1 MQNQGALLVEGQE
14 NTIHFAASVRQVKTL
29 VDGGIVFI
37 FDVPET
43 SIAQAAQ
50 LIATKN
56 AGIVLDVTCRAAGFS
71 KKQSEKEILTLEQ
84 RIQRTQKDIEDKE
97 DDLDITE

>member
-1 MQNQGALLVEGQE
+1 MTDSETPSIN
-14 NTIHFAASVRQVKTL
+14 FKASVRQIKTL
-29 VDGGIVFI
+29 VDGGMVFI

-43 SIAQAAQ
+43 SIQQAAQ

-56 AGIVLDVTCRAAGFS
+56 AGIVLDIVCTADGFA

-84 RIQRTQKDIEDKE
+84 RLERTQKTIDENE
-97 DDLDITE
+97 SDLDFTD

>member
-1 MQNQGALLVEGQE
+1 LVDQPSI
-14 NTIHFAASVRQVKTL
+14 NFKASVRQVKTL
-29 VDGGIVFI
+29 VDGGLVFI

-43 SIAQAAQ
+43 SIQQAAQ

-56 AGIVLDVTCRAAGFS
+56 AGIVLDVICTAEGFS

-84 RIQRTQKDIEDKE
+84 RIDRMQKSIEEKE
-97 DDLDITE
+97 DDLEVTD